1 MAELVRKMVA
11 DMTDKNALFSGQF
24 TRQMFAEHRLRVEHL
39 CRAESDARGTYAG
52 SRAVLTDALGAC
64 HPSDFDCELFRY
76 ACECVTKRSAHLIA
90 AGLAGLLIR
99 HFRPSDTAVAD
110 DCAPPSAVTVAMAG
124 AVFEAHPKYATMVAC
139 KARELIDGR
148 VPFTLRPV
156 DRGERGACVMAGIL
170 AGML

>member
-1 MAELVRKMVA
+1 MYMAELVRKMVT
-11 DMTDKNALFSGQF
+11 DMTDKNALFGGQF

-52 SRAVLTDALGAC
+52 GRAVLTDALGAC

-99 HFRPSDTAVAD
+99 HFRPSGTG
-110 DCAPPSAVTVAMAG
+110 DCAPPTAVTVAVAG
-124 AVFEAHPKYATMVAC
+124 AVFEAHPKYAAMVAC
-139 KARELIDGR
+139 KARELTGGR
-148 VPFTLRPV
+148 VPFTLRPA
-156 DRGERGACVMAGIL
+156 DRGERGACVVAGIL
-170 AGML
+170 AGMP

>member
-1 MAELVRKMVA
+1 MAELVRKMVT
-11 DMTDKNALFSGQF
+11 DMTDRNVLFGGQF

-52 SRAVLTDALGAC
+52 GRVVLTDALGAC
-64 HPSDFDCELFRY
+64 DPSDFDCELFRY

-99 HFRPSDTAVAD
+99 HFRPSAAAN
-110 DCAPPSAVTVAMAG
+110 DCARPTTAVTVAVAG
-124 AVFEAHPKYATMVAC
+124 AAFEAHPKYAAMVAC
-139 KARELIDGR
+139 KARELTDGR
-148 VPFTLRPV
+148 VPFVLRPV
-156 DRGERGACVMAGIL
+156 GRGRGACIVAGVL